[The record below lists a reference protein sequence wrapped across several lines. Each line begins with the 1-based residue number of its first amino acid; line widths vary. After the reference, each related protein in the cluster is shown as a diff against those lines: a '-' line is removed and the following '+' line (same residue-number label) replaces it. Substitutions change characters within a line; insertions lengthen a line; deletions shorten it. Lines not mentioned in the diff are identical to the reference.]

1 MIQKILIR
9 DQKAMVSQCDNP
21 ICLTVWG
28 SFADR
33 LGATTCPDGGIT
45 LTAWGF
51 PDRLG
56 APASFRLSG
65 TSAAQGRE
73 ENAEKRRF
81 DRCSCG

>member
-9 DQKAMVSQCDNP
+9 DQKVKVSQWDTST
-21 ICLTVWG
+21 CLTVWG

-45 LTAWGF
+45 LTDWGF

-56 APASFRLSG
+56 EPASFRLSG

-73 ENAEKRRF
+73 ENAEKSRF